1 MAPHTLPFSPIKFT
15 INTRLLIL
23 LLLLPVILNTPVCFS
38 QTAPSSSPAIEKCN
52 ELARNRTD
60 MAMYREAINCYEQS
74 FATAPREDTAVRL
87 GKCYYWLG
95 SHSPADAQ
103 TELFQK
109 GIDWSKKAI
118 ELNPK
123 NAGGHFWLG
132 VNDGKY
138 GESRGILKSLF
149 LVGPIKDAMQQ
160 VIAIDPA
167 YEHGGAYRVLGRMFY
182 KLPGFAGGGVDK
194 SITNLKKSLEYAPNV
209 STTHVFLAEAYI
221 KQKDFQS
228 AKNELEFVLKAA
240 VIPGLEP
247 EFQADKATA
256 VKLLEELKNR

>member
-1 MAPHTLPFSPIKFT
+1 MALPASSLLSHKSPILFA
-15 INTRLLIL
+15 LLIL
-23 LLLLPVILNTPVCFS
+23 FFSLVNIPVCFS
-38 QTAPSSSPAIEKCN
+38 QAAPPVSPGIEKCN

-60 MAMYREAINCYEQS
+60 MVTYREAINCYEQS
-74 FATAPREDTAVRL
+74 FAATPREDTAVKL

-95 SHSPADAQ
+95 AHSSEDVQ

-118 ELNPK
+118 ALNPK
-123 NAGGHFWLG
+123 GAGGHFWLG
-132 VNDGKY
+132 VNNGKY

-149 LVGPIKDAMQQ
+149 LVGPIKEEMQQ
-160 VIAIDPA
+160 VIAIDSA
-167 YEHGGAYRVLGRMFY
+167 YELGGAYRVLGRMFY

-209 STTHVFLAEAYI
+209 STTHIFLAESYI
-221 KQKDFQS
+221 KKKDYQS
-228 AKNELEFVLKAA
+228 AKNELNFVLKAA

-247 EFQADKATA
+247 EFQADKAIA
-256 VKLLEELKNR
+256 AKLLEELKDK

>member
-1 MAPHTLPFSPIKFT
+1 MVT
-15 INTRLLIL
+15 
-23 LLLLPVILNTPVCFS
+23 
-38 QTAPSSSPAIEKCN
+38 
-52 ELARNRTD
+52 
-60 MAMYREAINCYEQS
+60 YREAIKCYEQS

-87 GKCYYWLG
+87 GKSYYWLG
-95 SHSPADAQ
+95 SHSAENVQ

-118 ELNPK
+118 ALNAK
-123 NAGGHFWLG
+123 SAGGHFWLG

-149 LVGPIKDAMQQ
+149 LVGPIKEEMQQ
-160 VIAIDPA
+160 VIAIDQA

-209 STTHVFLAEAYI
+209 STTHVFLAESYI
-221 KQKDFQS
+221 KKKDFQS
-228 AKNELEFVLKAA
+228 AKNELDFVLKAA

-247 EFQADKATA
+247 EFQADKAA
-256 VKLLEELKNR
+256 AAKLLEEIKEK

>member
-1 MAPHTLPFSPIKFT
+1 MALPASLLSSHKSPILFA
-15 INTRLLIL
+15 LLIL
-23 LLLLPVILNTPVCFS
+23 SFSLVNIPVCFS
-38 QTAPSSSPAIEKCN
+38 QAAPPVSPGIEKCN

-60 MAMYREAINCYEQS
+60 MVTYREAINCYEQS
-74 FATAPREDTAVRL
+74 FAATPREDTAVKL

-95 SHSPADAQ
+95 SHSSEDVQ

-118 ELNPK
+118 ALNPK
-123 NAGGHFWLG
+123 GAGGHFWLG
-132 VNDGKY
+132 VNNGKY

-149 LVGPIKDAMQQ
+149 LVGPIKDEMKQ

-194 SITNLKKSLEYAPNV
+194 SIANLKKSLEYAPNV
-209 STTHVFLAEAYI
+209 STTHIFLAESYI
-221 KQKDFQS
+221 KQKDYQS
-228 AKNELEFVLKAA
+228 AKNELNFVLKAA

-256 VKLLEELKNR
+256 AKLLEELKDK

>member
-1 MAPHTLPFSPIKFT
+1 MSLRLHPPTVLKILFVIA
-15 INTRLLIL
+15 LLIL
-23 LLLLPVILNTPVCFS
+23 PIVFINIPPCFS
-38 QTAPSSSPAIEKCN
+38 QAAKPAPQNLATCH
-52 ELARNRTD
+52 ELARNRAD
-60 MAMYREAINCYEQS
+60 MVKYREAINCYEQS
-74 FATAPREDTAVRL
+74 FAAAPREDTAVRL
-87 GKCYYWLG
+87 GKSYYWLG
-95 SHSPADAQ
+95 AHSAEDVQ

-123 NAGGHFWLG
+123 SAGGHFWLG
-132 VNDGKY
+132 VNNGKY

-149 LVGPIKDAMQQ
+149 LVGPIKEEMKQ

-194 SITNLKKSLEYAPNV
+194 SITNLKKSLDYSPNV
-209 STTHVFLAEAYI
+209 STTHVFLAESYI
-221 KQKDFQS
+221 KQKDYQG
-228 AKNELEFVLKAA
+228 AKNELNFVLKAA

-247 EFQADKATA
+247 EFQADKAA
-256 VKLLEELKNR
+256 AARLLEELKDK

>member
-1 MAPHTLPFSPIKFT
+1 MAPCTCFLASHRFT
-15 INTRLLIL
+15 ISIVLLIIL
-23 LLLLPVILNTPVCFS
+23 SQVINTPVCTS
-38 QTAPSSSPAIEKCN
+38 QSPPPLSPGIEKCN

-60 MAMYREAINCYEQS
+60 LVKYREAITCYEQLYS
-74 FATAPREDTAVRL
+74 SSPHEDTAVRL

-95 SHSPADAQ
+95 SHSSEDVQ

-123 NAGGHFWLG
+123 SAGGHFWLG

-149 LVGPIKDAMQQ
+149 LVGPIKEEMQQ

-167 YEHGGAYRVLGRMFY
+167 YEHGGPYRVLGRMYF

-209 STTHVFLAEAYI
+209 STTHVFLAESYI
-221 KQKDFQS
+221 KQKDYQN
-228 AKNELEFVLKAA
+228 AKNELNFVLKAA

-247 EFQADKATA
+247 EFQADKAIA
-256 VKLLEELKNR
+256 AKLLEELKNR

>member
-1 MAPHTLPFSPIKFT
+1 MALRLHPPTVLKILFFIA
-15 INTRLLIL
+15 LLIL
-23 LLLLPVILNTPVCFS
+23 PIVFLNIPPCFS
-38 QTAPSSSPAIEKCN
+38 QAAKSASQNLAICH

-60 MAMYREAINCYEQS
+60 IAVYHEAINCYEQS
-74 FATAPREDTAVRL
+74 FAAAPREDTAVRL
-87 GKCYYWLG
+87 GKGYYWLG
-95 SHSPADAQ
+95 AHSAEDVQ

-123 NAGGHFWLG
+123 GAGGHFWLG
-132 VNDGKY
+132 VNNGKY

-149 LVGPIKDAMQQ
+149 LVGPIKDEMQQ
-160 VIAIDPA
+160 VIAIDSA

-182 KLPGFAGGGVDK
+182 KLPGFAGGGLDK

-209 STTHVFLAEAYI
+209 STTHIFLAESYI
-221 KQKDFQS
+221 KQKDYQS
-228 AKNELEFVLKAA
+228 AKNELNFVLQAA

-256 VKLLEELKNR
+256 AKLLEELKDK

>member
-1 MAPHTLPFSPIKFT
+1 MALPASSLPSHKSPILFA
-15 INTRLLIL
+15 LLIL
-23 LLLLPVILNTPVCFS
+23 SISFVNIPVCFS
-38 QTAPSSSPAIEKCN
+38 QAAPPVSQGIEKCN

-60 MAMYREAINCYEQS
+60 MVTYREAINCYEQS
-74 FATAPREDTAVRL
+74 FAATPREDTAVTL

-95 SHSPADAQ
+95 SHSSEDVQ

-118 ELNPK
+118 ALNPK
-123 NAGGHFWLG
+123 GAGGHFWLG
-132 VNDGKY
+132 VNNGKY

-149 LVGPIKDAMQQ
+149 LVGPIKDEMNQ

-182 KLPGFAGGGVDK
+182 KLPGFAGGGADK
-194 SITNLKKSLEYAPNV
+194 SIANLKKSLEYAPNV
-209 STTHVFLAEAYI
+209 STTHIFLAESYI
-221 KQKDFQS
+221 KQKDYQS
-228 AKNELEFVLKAA
+228 AKNELNFVLKAA
-240 VIPGLEP
+240 VVPGLEP

-256 VKLLEELKNR
+256 TKLLEELKDK